1 MENKIYLINRKNL
14 NISGITKVIEISE
27 ENISVQVDN
36 SVLNIAGEGMEVK
49 KLDVESGN
57 LEVEGLINS
66 IKYIDKKE
74 KISLIKRIFK

>member
-1 MENKIYLINRKNL
+1 MENKIYLINRKIL

-36 SVLNIAGEGMEVK
+36 SVLNIAGEDMEVK

-66 IKYIDKKE
+66 MKYIDKKE